1 MEVLSALVIKDI
13 KHTTMIQPFV
23 LVCLHCSYT
32 INNTVAMEIILQI
45 LMSVLNQMVDVSM
58 FVRMM

>member
-1 MEVLSALVIKDI
+1 MEVLSALVMKDI
-13 KHTTMIQPFV
+13 KHTIMIQPFV

-32 INNTVAMEIILQI
+32 VNNTVAMEILQI

-58 FVRMM
+58 SVRMM

>member
-1 MEVLSALVIKDI
+1 MEVSSALVIKDI

-23 LVCLHCSYT
+23 LVCLHCSYI
-32 INNTVAMEIILQI
+32 INNTVAMEILQI

>member
-1 MEVLSALVIKDI
+1 MEVLSALVMKDI

-32 INNTVAMEIILQI
+32 VNNTVAMEILQI